1 MKVHVIR
8 HGRSEFNQ
16 WRINQIMRPWK
27 WFDDPPE
34 FTDAKLTLE
43 GVDQARRAGEKYK
56 DIIQNCQLIIC
67 SPLTRAIQTMQILT
81 RGLDIPVVISPLV
94 TERTDTM
101 CDIGR
106 TYSEL
111 KAEYKM
117 YELLHFEKEHWWH
130 HDGEDPMKLVKED
143 KELVA
148 QRVRAFM
155 DFLAERG
162 VKEVLLVSHCHF
174 LSEFLESWRPLANC
188 ELKTVSFNYS

>member
-16 WRINQIMRPWK
+16 WRIDQIKRPWK
-27 WFDDPPE
+27 WFDNPPE

-81 RGLDIPVVISPLV
+81 RGLDIPVVVSPLV

-111 KAEYKM
+111 KDEYKM
-117 YELLHFEKEHWWH
+117 YELLHFEK
-130 HDGEDPMKLVKED
+130 
-143 KELVA
+143 
-148 QRVRAFM
+148 
-155 DFLAERG
+155 
-162 VKEVLLVSHCHF
+162 
-174 LSEFLESWRPLANC
+174 
-188 ELKTVSFNYS
+188 